1 MYLQDIGLA
10 FFAPRKFLW
19 RVVTDS
25 PADLV
30 RRFIVYGAG
39 FSLFETALF
48 AAVLP
53 KVSSLSVYEIAGAGI
68 LEIAT
73 SLIFLPVFLLVSRTL
88 RASQWKKTA
97 LLYTIFFRFFYP
109 IPALIFFGL
118 FLLTENYLF
127 AVIKGVAAF
136 LGILCLVIVFPV
148 ILTNTLRRRFFAVIG
163 TFVACI
169 LVLAPIGWM
178 LEQFMIVGRESR
190 GSTVFYDPIGKEVDE
205 AAIHFNVFIPGTVLF
220 DIYQSLAARIKGVKI
235 EPGSPGYQTIT
246 KWPRDKDRL
255 RAEWEKERKRLE
267 NKQAVSHFETTRKF
281 INIKLEELD
290 AAQDVAQ
297 ALDVVFGSDEM
308 TIETLQSLFDKYIS
322 LSETEVR
329 ALTLQRDFNKMRST
343 LKDLELI
350 D

>member
-1 MYLQDIGLA
+1 M
-10 FFAPRKFLW
+10 
-19 RVVTDS
+19 
-25 PADLV
+25 
-30 RRFIVYGAG
+30 
-39 FSLFETALF
+39 
-48 AAVLP
+48 
-53 KVSSLSVYEIAGAGI
+53 
-68 LEIAT
+68 
-73 SLIFLPVFLLVSRTL
+73 
-88 RASQWKKTA
+88 
-97 LLYTIFFRFFYP
+97 
-109 IPALIFFGL
+109 
-118 FLLTENYLF
+118 
-127 AVIKGVAAF
+127 
-136 LGILCLVIVFPV
+136 
-148 ILTNTLRRRFFAVIG
+148 
-163 TFVACI
+163 
-169 LVLAPIGWM
+169 
-178 LEQFMIVGRESR
+178 
-190 GSTVFYDPIGKEVDE
+190 DE